1 MKFNSIVLLLTAALF
16 IILTVSTGVEG
27 KVTPKPDIPTP
38 PDGADSPLDL
48 PPEPIELQ
56 QSVTQPPAQPRPHAP
71 PPIRIPAEPQLI
83 PSDDQLPPPIQ
94 RPAEPPYAA

>member
-16 IILTVSTGVEG
+16 IILAVSTGVEG
-27 KVTPKPDIPTP
+27 NIPTP

-56 QSVTQPPAQPRPHAP
+56 QAVTQPPAQPRPHAP